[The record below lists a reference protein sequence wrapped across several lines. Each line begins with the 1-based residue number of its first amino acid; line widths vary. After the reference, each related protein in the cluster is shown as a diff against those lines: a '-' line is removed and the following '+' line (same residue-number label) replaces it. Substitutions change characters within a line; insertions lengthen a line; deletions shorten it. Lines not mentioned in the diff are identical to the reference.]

1 MDQVDFDREV
11 IIIPKTKN
19 GERLVQPM
27 IEPLKVLLQELP
39 RKGPFVFCDE
49 VGRPYKRIIKGFR
62 AACKR
67 AGIKDLRPH
76 DIRHTFGTH
85 YIANGGDIKT
95 LQEILATRR

>member
-39 RKGPFVFCDE
+39 PQRSVCL
-49 VGRPYKRIIKGFR
+49 
-62 AACKR
+62 
-67 AGIKDLRPH
+67 LR
-76 DIRHTFGTH
+76 RSGE
-85 YIANGGDIKT
+85 AV
-95 LQEILATRR
+95 